1 MEPDKIAPTKG
12 NLIDYRSKR
21 AFAQE
26 GYELLDQ
33 KREVLIMELM
43 RVVYSLKDLQER
55 LNTRLHGVYETFEEV
70 HLQMGTEAIER
81 VLTFSQTEYEV
92 EVTERSVMGV
102 LLPTIRD
109 QMRPEPP
116 NPSLMETTEAVD
128 RCAAELGEVLSILSE
143 YAETT
148 ISVGRLAHEIRKTQ
162 RRVKALEHL
171 FIPRYDATIK
181 KIEDVL
187 EESEREEFFRRKRL
201 KKS

>member
-1 MEPDKIAPTKG
+1 MEPDKVAPTKG
-12 NLIDYRSKR
+12 NLIDYKSKR

-26 GYELLDQ
+26 GYDLLDQ

-43 RVVYSLKDLQER
+43 RVVYTLKDLQER
-55 LNTRLHGVYETFEEV
+55 LNTRLQGIYETFEDV

-81 VLTFSQTEYEV
+81 VLTFCQTEYEV

-109 QMRPEPP
+109 RMRPEPP
-116 NPSLMETTEAVD
+116 NPSLMETSEAVD
-128 RCAAELGEVLSILSE
+128 RCAEELREMLSILSE

-148 ISVGRLAHEIRKTQ
+148 ISVWRLAHEIRKTQ
-162 RRVKALEHL
+162 RRVNALERL
-171 FIPRYDATIK
+171 FIPKYDATIK
-181 KIEDVL
+181 KIEEVL

-201 KKS
+201 KKQ